1 MHEEI
6 FKRILPEFSKLK
18 IGVLGDFAID
28 AYWVL
33 EDSVGEI
40 SVETGK
46 QAFVVRSQRYSLG
59 GAGNILANLVALG
72 IGSAEAF
79 GVTGTDLFSRQLA
92 GEFAALGALT
102 DGMIPQ
108 AENWQTPVWAKPH
121 IEDQEQRRLDFGF
134 YNRISEKTE
143 KVLFKAVEER
153 LSALDAL
160 IVNQQLPRPL
170 ISEPLIGKV
179 NALIRRFADKVIIV
193 DSRDYFHRFKGA
205 ILKLDLGSLIRK
217 YRSVESFDPE
227 EENIGLEESKQALEA
242 VFGKYNRP
250 IILTRGKYGCLVYD
264 KGTLSEIPGVF
275 ITGPVDPVGA
285 GDTMLSA
292 VTAAL
297 AAGLPIAEAA
307 QIGNYAASVT
317 VTKLKQTGTATGK
330 EILKRM
336 EEGRLVFRP
345 DLARDMR
352 NAQYLTGTEIEIVN
366 PQIKLGRIRQVIFDN
381 DGTISTLRQGWEPIM
396 EEVMLES
403 IFGQAYSTVPSSEF
417 HRVRTRVREFI
428 DQSTGVQTI
437 VQMQGLADMVA
448 EFGYIP
454 EDRILDAKGY
464 KEVFNKKLMEMVNSR
479 LARLDSGELTI
490 EDFTVKGAVEFVNSL
505 INRGMRCYLASGT
518 DQHDV
523 ENESGRLG
531 YATLFGSEIYG
542 SVGDISKFS
551 KRKLIAR
558 IIEDH
563 GLEGPQL
570 CTFGDGPVEIAETK
584 KRGGV
589 TVGIASDEI
598 RRWGLNPA
606 KRERL
611 IKAGADIIVPDYT
624 QGDKLLEYLMGKG
637 KRYFL

>member
-1 MHEEI
+1 MNEED
-6 FKRILPEFSKLK
+6 FKKVLPGFSKLK

-28 AYWVL
+28 AYWIL

-46 QAFVVRSQRYSLG
+46 QAFVVRSQRYGLG
-59 GAGNILANLVALG
+59 GAGNILANLAALG
-72 IGSAEAF
+72 IGSVEAF
-79 GVTGTDLFSRQLA
+79 GVIGTDLFA
-92 GEFAALGALT
+92 GELAAEFARLGVAAG
-102 DGMIPQ
+102 GMIPQ
-108 AENWQTPVWAKPH
+108 EEDWQTPVWAKPH
-121 IEDQEQRRLDFGF
+121 IGDEEQRRLDFGF

-143 KVLFKAVEER
+143 EALFKAVEKR
-153 LSALDAL
+153 LGTLDAL

-179 NALIRRFADKVIIV
+179 NSLIRRFSDKVIIA
-193 DSRDYFHRFKGA
+193 DSRDYFHLFQGA

-217 YRSVESFDPE
+217 HRGVESLDPE
-227 EENIGLEESKQALEA
+227 EENIGLEETLQALEA
-242 VFGKYNRP
+242 MFGKYTRP

-264 KGTLSEIPGVF
+264 KSTLTEISGVF

-285 GDTMLSA
+285 GDTMLA
-292 VTAAL
+292 AITAAM

-317 VTKLKQTGTATGK
+317 VTKLKQTGTATGQ
-330 EILKRM
+330 EILNRM

-345 DLARDMR
+345 DLAGDMR
-352 NAQYLTGTEIEIVN
+352 KARYLAGTEIEIVN
-366 PQIKLGRIRQVIFDN
+366 PQIELGRIRQVIFDN

-403 IFGQAYSTVPSSEF
+403 IFGHTFSTVSSSEF
-417 HRVRTRVREFI
+417 HRVQTRVREFI

-448 EFGYIP
+448 EFGYVAK
-454 EDRILDAKGY
+454 DQILDANGY

-479 LARLDSGELTI
+479 LARLDSGELTV
-490 EDFTVKGAVEFVNSL
+490 EDFTVKGSIEFVSSL
-505 INRGMRCYLASGT
+505 IEKKIRCYLASGT
-518 DQHDV
+518 DRHDV
-523 ENESGRLG
+523 ENESGKLG
-531 YATLFGSEIYG
+531 YAGLFGSEIYG
-542 SVGDISKFS
+542 SVGDITKFS

-563 GLEGPQL
+563 ALEGPQL

-584 KRGGV
+584 KRGGIG
-589 TVGIASDEI
+589 VGIASDEV

-624 QGDKLLEYLMGKG
+624 QGERLLEYLMGKG
-637 KRYFL
+637 